1 MRRAVC
7 ALLST
12 VVATL
17 ATAQPALVPVQQI
30 TWLVSNVHG
39 TARPIDGMLAYLA
52 QRWPEVKQD
61 ELTANAKR
69 SWQLIAAG
77 EKVCHTSAVR
87 NAEREQLAYFTNTQL
102 LPPPQVII
110 KRDLYKRLPLNAAGE
125 VDLARL
131 LADKR
136 LSGAYVE
143 GRSYG
148 PVIDN
153 AIAQKPA
160 GKSGAFGYPSADF
173 GSRIL
178 PMLGKGRAD
187 YAIEYEVAMAL
198 QAGNGVDMKQLRSVP
213 IQGASE
219 PVMAG
224 IACPRTPWGLAAVTA
239 IDRLLG
245 TPEAA
250 ALLRQQFGN
259 GMSEDSLRH
268 YGARID
274 AFLQQR
280 SKPSREYASPGSR

>member
-7 ALLST
+7 ALLLGF
-12 VVATL
+12 ATL
-17 ATAQPALVPVQQI
+17 ASGQPVKVESV

-39 TARPIDGMLAYLA
+39 TARPIDGMLAYLG
-52 QRWPEVKQD
+52 QRWPEVKQE

-77 EKVCHTSAVR
+77 EHACHTSAVR
-87 NAEREQLAYFTNTQL
+87 TPEREQLAYFTNTVL
-102 LPPPQVII
+102 MAPSQVIV

-131 LADKR
+131 MADKR

-148 PVIDN
+148 PVID
-153 AIAQKPA
+153 ALIAQRPA
-160 GKSGAFGYPSADF
+160 GKSGGAFGYPSADF

-178 PMLGKGRAD
+178 PMLGRGRAD
-187 YAIEYEVAMAL
+187 YAIEYEAAMAL
-198 QAGNGVDMKQLRSVP
+198 QVGNGVDMKLLRSVP

-219 PVMAG
+219 PVLAG
-224 IACPRTPWGLAAVTA
+224 IACPRTPWGLAAITT

-245 TPEAA
+245 NPEAA
-250 ALLRQQFGN
+250 AMLRQQFGTR
-259 GMSEDSLRH
+259 MSEDSLRH

-274 AFLQQR
+274 AFTQLR
-280 SKPSREYASPGSR
+280 SKPSREYATPGTR

>member
-1 MRRAVC
+1 MWRAVVG
-7 ALLST
+7 ALLLG
-12 VVATL
+12 AAAL
-17 ATAQPALVPVQQI
+17 ASGQPVKVESV

-39 TARPIDGMLAYLA
+39 TARPVDAMLAYLG

-69 SWQLIAAG
+69 SWQMIAAG
-77 EKVCHTSAVR
+77 EHVCHTSAVR
-87 NAEREQLAYFTNTQL
+87 TAEREQLAYFSNTVL
-102 LPPPQVII
+102 LPPSQVIV

-131 LADKR
+131 LSDTR

-148 PVIDN
+148 PVID
-153 AIAQKPA
+153 ALIAKRPP

-178 PMLGKGRAD
+178 PMLGRGRAD
-187 YAIEYEVAMAL
+187 YAIEYDGAMGL
-198 QAGNGVDMKQLRSVP
+198 QIGNGVDMKQLRSVP
-213 IQGASE
+213 IQGASD
-219 PVMAG
+219 PVQAG
-224 IACPRTPWGLAAVTA
+224 IACPRTPWGLAAITA

-245 TPEAA
+245 NPEAA
-250 ALLRQQFGN
+250 AMLRQQFG
-259 GMSEDSLRH
+259 GVMSEDSLRH

-274 AFLQQR
+274 AFTQLR
-280 SKPSREYASPGSR
+280 SKPSREYAAPGGR

>member
-7 ALLST
+7 ALLLG
-12 VVATL
+12 VAAL
-17 ATAQPALVPVQQI
+17 AEGQPVKVESV

-39 TARPIDGMLAYLA
+39 TARPIDAMLAYLG

-77 EKVCHTSAVR
+77 EHVCHTSAVR
-87 NAEREQLAYFTNTQL
+87 TAEREQLAYFTNTVL
-102 LPPPQVII
+102 MAPSQVIV

-148 PVIDN
+148 PVIDTL
-153 AIAQKPA
+153 IAQRPA
-160 GKSGAFGYPSADF
+160 GKSGGAFGYPSADF

-178 PMLGKGRAD
+178 PMLGRGRAD
-187 YAIEYEVAMAL
+187 YAIEYEAAMAL
-198 QAGNGVDMKQLRSVP
+198 QVDNGVDMKLLRSVP

-219 PVMAG
+219 PVLAG
-224 IACPRTPWGLAAVTA
+224 IACPRTPWGLAAITT

-245 TPEAA
+245 NPEAA
-250 ALLRQQFGN
+250 AMLRQQFGTR
-259 GMSEDSLRH
+259 MSEDSLRH
-268 YGARID
+268 YGARIE
-274 AFLQQR
+274 AFTQLR
-280 SKPSREYASPGSR
+280 SKPSREYATPGAR